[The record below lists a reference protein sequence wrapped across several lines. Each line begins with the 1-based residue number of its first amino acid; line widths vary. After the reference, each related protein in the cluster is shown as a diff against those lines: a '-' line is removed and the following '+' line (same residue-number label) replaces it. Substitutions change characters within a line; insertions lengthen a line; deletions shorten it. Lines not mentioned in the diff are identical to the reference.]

1 MKNKKLILIITIIL
15 IIIAI
20 ILYMAIASIKKQNTV
35 SSEPHIKTEEEWA
48 SEELENLKQMSE
60 KERIQTYV
68 AKYLSYLE
76 EGNYEEAYNL
86 LYGEFKDNYFNTID
100 DFTKYVKQ
108 KYPDLITV
116 NYTNLQLLGTYYV
129 VTVEFSDLINNEKN
143 FTQLFVVKEN
153 NYNDFVISFQA
164 E

>member
-1 MKNKKLILIITIIL
+1 
-15 IIIAI
+15 
-20 ILYMAIASIKKQNTV
+20 MAITSIKEKNTV

-76 EGNYEEAYNL
+76 EGNYENAYNL

-116 NYTNLQLLGTYYV
+116 NYTNLQILGTYYV